1 MKPIISIKEVKDSL
15 AIYKK
20 NDELYLKILSDAGIS
35 ENDLLAGYY
44 KNDPRGE
51 SEDLGIFESC
61 LVAALENNDDKL
73 NEIVPSIN
81 NYLLNPDIFTFWKF
95 ALLSKFLEDNDLLAD
110 INLHNSW
117 QSLSE
122 YGNDLPSCLTAFK
135 TLNNLVENAD
145 ISADQYQDGLLT
157 VLACYLALALDDKK
171 VKVKIKE
178 LINTIGTN
186 SEIKGISIFD
196 TEYGC
201 GEHMSACRR
210 MLEEFTGVCLEV
222 PDGADSEE
230 DGYLDEVDWDEVSDQ
245 VVCNLG

>member
-61 LVAALENNDDKL
+61 LVAALENNAEKI
-73 NEIVPSIN
+73 NAIVSTIN

-95 ALLSKFLEDNDLLAD
+95 ALLSKYLEDNDLSLDTDLTLFWRA
-110 INLHNSW
+110 
-117 QSLSE
+117 LSE
-122 YGNDLPSCLTAFK
+122 YGKDLPTCLAAFE
-135 TLNNLVENAD
+135 TLNTLVGNTD
-145 ISADQYQDGLLT
+145 ITADQYQEGLLT
-157 VLACYLALALDDKK
+157 VIACYLSLALDHED
-171 VKVKIKE
+171 VDREVNQ
-178 LINTIGTN
+178 LIHTIGTN
-186 SEIKGISIFD
+186 SDINGICIFD
-196 TEYGC
+196 TEYGS
-201 GEHMSACRR
+201 GTHMSACRR